1 MEYKKEEIKK
11 GITVHNINTDKF
23 KTNLI
28 AVFLTTPLTR
38 EYVTFDAVL
47 SAILRRGSKNMPS
60 QEEISKILEGMYGA
74 SFDSG
79 LNKTGDDHVIKFYF
93 ESINDEY
100 LPKSNEDIFK
110 ESLEKLLE
118 IVFNPYLENGKFK
131 DEYVSQEK
139 ENIRQ
144 KINSKVDNKAQ
155 YAKIRCTEEMYKNE
169 PAGLY
174 RFGYEEDLEKINSQN
189 LYEYYTKLL
198 NECKIDIFV
207 SGKVDSN
214 ECIKE
219 IKSNENIKKL
229 NPRDAIYVINDINE
243 KQDVE
248 EKLIEE
254 KMDVVQ
260 GKLVIGCDILFNKK
274 DLEDKNLRY
283 QAMLYNSLLG
293 RKCNF

>member
-79 LNKTGDDHVIKFYF
+79 LNKTGDDHVLKFYF

-207 SGKVDSN
+207 SGKIDSN

-248 EKLIEE
+248 EKW
-254 KMDVVQ
+254 M
-260 GKLVIGCDILFNKK
+260 
-274 DLEDKNLRY
+274 
-283 QAMLYNSLLG
+283 
-293 RKCNF
+293 